1 MVLPIQNEIF
11 QNFSETPKHIIV
23 ATTAFGM
30 GISVPDIRLVLHFN
44 LPLSVI
50 DYYQQIGRAG
60 RDGEK
65 AHAVLLYHPD
75 DIDLNRY
82 ILDKENLSETVHA
95 WQNDRLDEMVSI
107 AESDN
112 CLMQQVL
119 KELGED
125 HPTTCRHCTNC
136 QRARRCA
143 V

>member
-1 MVLPIQNEIF
+1 MDTDKREKHEMRFING
-11 QNFSETPKHIIV
+11 SKHIIV

-60 RDGEK
+60 RDGK
-65 AHAVLLYHPD
+65 KSHAMLFYTPD
-75 DIDLNRY
+75 DIALNQN
-82 ILDKENLSETVHA
+82 ILDKENLSDHVKD
-95 WQNDRLDEMVSI
+95 WLDDRLDEIVSI
-107 AESDN
+107 AGSDQ

-136 QRARRCA
+136 QRVRRCA